1 MGPFSSMFNGLA
13 RSLSIRKG
21 RNSENCV
28 GREAAEEM
36 AKEARKNELILRS
49 SGTVNA
55 DGSKNFAAVFSQRGK
70 KGVNQDCFIVW
81 EVRLELTLCR
91 YASVCLHRKQRT

>member
-55 DGSKNFAAVFSQRGK
+55 DGSKKLCCSLLPKREERCKPRLLHSVGGIWMPRGHDVLW
-70 KGVNQDCFIVW
+70 GV
-81 EVRLELTLCR
+81 
-91 YASVCLHRKQRT
+91 